1 MASGGDPDR
10 YLASGACLATRWKGT
25 DVVSTPILLVGA
37 LTLLASFFCSLFEA
51 ALYAITPSQLELLRK
66 RGTRG
71 ANRLARLRAD
81 VEEPIAAILTINTV
95 AHTVGAA
102 WLGAMVAEQM
112 GSRAVGI
119 FAAVFTFLV
128 LMLTEII
135 PKSLGVRFAQRLGP
149 HIAWPLQVMIWS
161 TWPIAKPAKAAMRL
175 LMAKGPAR
183 GPTEDEVV
191 VFSSL
196 AAMYGE
202 VRRDEH
208 EWVRNALRLDR
219 FTAGDLRTPRTV
231 VETLPADLIVSE
243 VIAHPE
249 RWVHSRVPL
258 IENGDLDQV
267 IGLVYRRE
275 VFDAA
280 LARPAEPLRLRD
292 LKHPIQFAPESMPAH
307 RLLDLFIKER
317 KHMVAVVDEYGG
329 FEGVV
334 TLEDVLECLLGAE
347 IVDEHDE
354 FEDMQ
359 EIARHRNPHEE
370 RAAEPDAAGD

>member
-1 MASGGDPDR
+1 VPSEAG
-10 YLASGACLATRWKGT
+10 LARQGQWKGNN
-25 DVVSTPILLVGA
+25 VVSTDILLVGG
-37 LTLLASFFCSLFEA
+37 LTLLASFVCSLFEA
-51 ALYAITPSQLELLRK
+51 ALYAITPSQLELQRK
-66 RGTRG
+66 RRAPG
-71 ANRLARLRAD
+71 ADRLALLRAN
-81 VEEPIAAILTINTV
+81 VEEPIAAILTINTI

-102 WLGAMVAEQM
+102 WLGAMVAEQF
-112 GSRAVGI
+112 GSRTVGI

-128 LMLTEII
+128 LTLTEII

-149 HIAWPLQVMIWS
+149 RIAWPLQLMIWIA
-161 TWPIAKPAKAAMRL
+161 WPIAKPAKVAMRL
-175 LMAKGPAR
+175 LTGAGPTR

-191 VFSSL
+191 VFSAL
-196 AAMYGE
+196 AAMHGE

-219 FTAGDLRTPRTV
+219 YTAGDLRTPRTV
-231 VETLPADLIVSE
+231 VETLPADLIVSD
-243 VIAHPE
+243 VITRPAQ
-249 RWVHSRVPL
+249 WVHSRVPL
-258 IENGDLDQV
+258 VESGDLDQI

-275 VFDAA
+275 VFDAG
-280 LARPAEPLRLRD
+280 LARTAERLRLRD
-292 LKHPIQFAPESMPAH
+292 LKHSIQFVPESMPAH

-317 KHMVAVVDEYGG
+317 KHMVAVADEYGG

-359 EIARHRNPHEE
+359 EIARHRNPHESG
-370 RAAEPDAAGD
+370 AAEQDEPDV